1 MWHDPRQRRDPAYND
16 ATRYLEQAM
25 RSVRSQT
32 FRDLK
37 VILVDDASTDDTG
50 RLVLRIQQARYIR
63 RAENGGQAAARN
75 DGARLANGEF
85 LAFLDQDDVWEPTF
99 LEESVAAATSQ
110 PDTALVHAV
119 RKPAVQLGEQQDPML
134 QRDSLDSCTTFPDR
148 SVNPSSITMT
158 S

>member
-1 MWHDPRQRRDPAYND
+1 MSMVSVVIPGYNG
-16 ATRYLEQAM
+16 AARYLEQAIQ
-25 RSVRSQT
+25 SVLAQT
-32 FRDLK
+32 VRDFELI
-37 VILVDDASTDDTG
+37 VVDDASTDHTG
-50 RLVLRIQQARYIR
+50 PLVLGIRQARYIR

-75 DGARLANGEF
+75 DGASLARGEF

-148 SVNPSSITMT
+148 SV
-158 S
+158 